1 MQDIKAALDAAVQ
14 NGYRYV
20 KLKCGSE
27 EFVAEVRPSVRKR
40 PKPMAPV
47 SQALDQVHSEPT
59 LAEIKS
65 PVVGYFRERSHPLEP
80 GLEVEA
86 GQVVA
91 EVVAVG
97 LSNDVVSPVQGV
109 VDSVEVRPGDPLEYG
124 QVIAT
129 VRPT

>member
-1 MQDIKAALDAAVQ
+1 
-14 NGYRYV
+14 
-20 KLKCGSE
+20 
-27 EFVAEVRPSVRKR
+27 
-40 PKPMAPV
+40 MAPV